1 MNALAGATR
10 RTLDGLPETLAAADV
25 DALVLDEVLWCVGLV
40 PMHPGMPYVHVS
52 NALTFDFSGNT
63 PLCSYL
69 WPHETTTE
77 ALVRNQ
83 EGLRQFAHIAESY
96 RSVGRDYAEQVGLD
110 IDWADSFATL
120 KYVVIGRCLKLRC
133 ARVKSDGRNQDKQ
146 SPKWSHGGQ

>member
-77 ALVRNQ
+77 ALARNQ
-83 EGLRQFAHIAESY
+83 EGLRQSHTSRNPIDPLAATTLSRLGWISTGPIPS
-96 RSVGRDYAEQVGLD
+96 RRLSTSLSVAV
-110 IDWADSFATL
+110 
-120 KYVVIGRCLKLRC
+120 
-133 ARVKSDGRNQDKQ
+133 
-146 SPKWSHGGQ
+146 